1 MPRLAPTSL
10 RSTDVISKL
19 LQLDHTPQTTANVI
33 FKIILKL
40 FIYIFSKL
48 FLCFL
53 KGNNADYCD
62 SVKVAT
68 LLGLLTLLRYAHVC
82 ASYSIYWTL
91 LVVHYLCCDNFLTV
105 IFLNWKVFNFF
116 LSI

>member
-1 MPRLAPTSL
+1 MSL

-33 FKIILKL
+33 FKIIFNL
-40 FIYIFSKL
+40 FLFFFSKL

-62 SVKVAT
+62 SVKVASNT
-68 LLGLLTLLRYAHVC
+68 SRPSNTFKVCSCLCFLFHLLDIIGSALFVL
-82 ASYSIYWTL
+82 
-91 LVVHYLCCDNFLTV
+91 
-105 IFLNWKVFNFF
+105 
-116 LSI
+116 